1 MRFSNCCNMVRMKPL
16 LLELLFE
23 VRAVPPRA
31 NMMAVQSRFS
41 VLMFGQL
48 LATAIK
54 PASVSL

>member
-1 MRFSNCCNMVRMKPL
+1 MVRMKPL